1 MRVST
6 AICVRQSSAA
16 GSGMLCQNRTHFCC
30 ACRRAGVGRPEKHLR
45 ASILSRS
52 AISPPTSSN
61 SPCVLPLSFT
71 RTCTPSRLSL
81 TRALRPRAPSPNLFA
96 AKREDE
102 PPKPLEEKRHSS
114 RACRASSNSTWSPL
128 APPVGWEGP
137 EAKPPRRVVRTA
149 SLASRHLARS
159 ASCVPM
165 PSSAGSSRWCWDN
178 LITSSEKGCRENL
191 PGDWDRGGNRERE
204 RERDLRR
211 T

>member
-71 RTCTPSRLSL
+71 LTCTPSRLSL
-81 TRALRPRAPSPNLFA
+81 TRALRPTAPSPNLFA

-128 APPVGWEGP
+128 APSVGWEGP

-165 PSSAGSSRWCWDN
+165 PSSAGSSRWCWDYE
-178 LITSSEKGCRENL
+178 LKKGCREIRS
-191 PGDWDRGGNRERE
+191 GDREGNTE
-204 RERDLRR
+204 RERDLRG